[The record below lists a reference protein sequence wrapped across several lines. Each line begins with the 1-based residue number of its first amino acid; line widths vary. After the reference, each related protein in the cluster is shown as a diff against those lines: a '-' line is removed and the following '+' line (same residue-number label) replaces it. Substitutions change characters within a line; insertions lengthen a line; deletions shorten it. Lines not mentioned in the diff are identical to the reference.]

1 MPTAA
6 HQRSGFHDQI
16 LCNRSLEKPTLT
28 VNFLAKNLQEIGNCS
43 RLYMQKS
50 HCMPMTHR
58 SFYLISSSKQ
68 PHVGEMIIF
77 ILVDEEIKP
86 WMLTGRGKIYFQAS
100 VSCPKIPIPPA
111 CFKPQL
117 FGIFPKRISTPEDH
131 ISSYL
136 PNVFLHMDLG
146 LFFFPSRN
154 TFQKG
159 TSHHNC
165 KMKTGMTYHK
175 HTDPGKNKYNKSRT
189 VFAGC
194 YWCLSRVGKPVVS
207 SWYLK
212 KKCNSSVREVWQ
224 RHL

>member
-146 LFFFPSRN
+146 PFFFFLLEIHFKRELHITTVKWKLGWLTISTQTLGKIN
-154 TFQKG
+154 TIKAEQ
-159 TSHHNC
+159 SLLDA
-165 KMKTGMTYHK
+165 TGVC
-175 HTDPGKNKYNKSRT
+175 PELESQLFLLGI
-189 VFAGC
+189 
-194 YWCLSRVGKPVVS
+194 
-207 SWYLK
+207 
-212 KKCNSSVREVWQ
+212 
-224 RHL
+224 